1 MSSGEFR
8 IDLQEVEAAARKIR
22 SLVAELEP
30 HTAEVE
36 AAVQGVSRAEYG
48 TESVGAALLGGGS
61 GVGGLVEHQKQAV
74 EGIRRYLQNSA
85 AMADNLLLMCRH
97 YREADDGHAAEL
109 LGILGEAGGQAAGG
123 QAPGV
128 QTPGVQTPGVQAL
141 PLARPAPPVRGNPA
155 V

>member
-36 AAVQGVSRAEYG
+36 AAVQGVSRSAYG
-48 TESVGAALLGGGS
+48 TDPVGAALLGGGS
-61 GVGGLVEHQKQAV
+61 VAGGLVEHQQQAV
-74 EGIRRYLQNSA
+74 EGIRRYLRNSA

-109 LGILGEAGGQAAGG
+109 LGILGESGGQSPGG
-123 QAPGV
+123 QAPGAQV
-128 QTPGVQTPGVQAL
+128 PDGRVPGVQAL
-141 PLARPAPPVRGNPA
+141 PLAQPARPVSGNPA